1 MLASYEQD
9 GFNAYRVAGNTDLQT
24 STGIAM
30 SQRSSTFVLLPL
42 FIIGLMFL
50 AGTAV
55 TLTQTLT
62 FVVHAT
68 RTEGAFVG
76 AVAKSGGNHG
86 GTFLYPQAQFTT
98 PDGQTFKATSK
109 SGSTDQPYADGDPI
123 TVLYDPQDPG
133 HAEIES
139 IWLWIG
145 SLVLGSFGLLFSA
158 IPAIVFFY
166 LRKKSRASG

>member
-1 MLASYEQD
+1 MP
-9 GFNAYRVAGNTDLQT
+9 
-24 STGIAM
+24 
-30 SQRSSTFVLLPL
+30 QRRSTFFVLPP
-42 FIIGLMFL
+42 FIIGLICLVAF
-50 AGTAV
+50 AV
-55 TLTQTLT
+55 TFTQTLS

-86 GTFLYPQAQFTT
+86 GSFLYPQAQFTT
-98 PDGQTFKATSK
+98 PDGRTFKATSR
-109 SGSTDQPYADGDPI
+109 SGSTDQPYADGDAIP
-123 TVLYDPQDPG
+123 VLYDPNNPG

-145 SLVLGSFGLLFSA
+145 PLALALFA
-158 IPAIVFFY
+158 LFFCGIPAIVFFY

>member
-1 MLASYEQD
+1 MA
-9 GFNAYRVAGNTDLQT
+9 
-24 STGIAM
+24 
-30 SQRSSTFVLLPL
+30 QRSSTYVLLPL
-42 FIIGLMFL
+42 FIIGLIFL
-50 AGTAV
+50 AVTAV
-55 TLTQTLT
+55 ALAQTLT

-98 PDGQTFKATSK
+98 PDGRTFKATSK
-109 SGSTDQPYADGDPI
+109 SGSTDQPYTDGAPI
-123 TVLYDPQDPG
+123 TVLYDPNNPE

-145 SLVLGSFGLLFSA
+145 SIIPGSFGLLFSV
-158 IPAIVFFY
+158 IPTIVFFS
-166 LRKKSRASG
+166 LRKRSRAAG